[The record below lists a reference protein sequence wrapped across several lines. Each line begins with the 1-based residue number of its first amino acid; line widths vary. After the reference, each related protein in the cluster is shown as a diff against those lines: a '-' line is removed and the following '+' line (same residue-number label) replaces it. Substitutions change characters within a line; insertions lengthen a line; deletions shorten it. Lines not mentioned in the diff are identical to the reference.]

1 MFVKKTLEEVTNA
14 IYLRV
19 LIIFI
24 FLIIFGIKVNSQTHK
39 IPKTS
44 NDTWTTC
51 SGILYEHGGTSGYG
65 NNANGYTVIYPST
78 VGNVVQLTGT
88 YNTETNWDFVYI
100 YNGVGTSGILL
111 GQYSGT
117 GTIPTYTSSD
127 PSGAITVKFASDNSV
142 SSSGISLNVNCITP
156 CIGTPNT
163 GVASISLVSGCS
175 SSPFTLTSSDIT
187 TNPGVMFQWQTSP
200 NGTSSWSNISG
211 ANSSSFV
218 TSTAS
223 NAYYRLVSTCS
234 NSGMTNYSN
243 VVSYTI
249 ENCIPTSGNNSIT
262 SCSGSL
268 YDNGGSS
275 ANYSESID
283 GYTTIYPS
291 VAGNK
296 IQIDGTY
303 SSESGYDYLYIYNGV
318 GTGGTLLGQY
328 SGSSSIPT
336 FTSTDATGAITVRF
350 SSDGSVNTSGVNLNY
365 NCVTSCSGAP
375 TPGNTISATT
385 QACSGVNF
393 NLSLQNSLLFSGLTY
408 QWQLST
414 NGTVYSNISGAV
426 NSTCSVNQ
434 SVATYY
440 RCLVTC
446 SNSGLS
452 NYSNPVFVSMSSI
465 CYCIPTTSNIN
476 ASDIVSKVS
485 ITNSIFNNVNQV
497 SGYNATTSYDLYYSP
512 VIDIQRGSSTNKLS
526 ITFGSDPNQWSAA
539 WIDFNQNGTFEA
551 AENIAL
557 AASASGASS
566 TVIYTFNVP
575 LSANLGQT
583 RLRVRGG
590 SDNAYANTDA
600 CTTTSFGETEDY
612 IVNILPV
619 YTISITG
626 PTNSCSS
633 TDVQYLAGTHNFPGY
648 PTYQWYYNS
657 NIMAASGGANTPY
670 YSSFTGGTSQTLNVN
685 TGTSSPILWSCV
697 AIYNGWTATSNT
709 ISLIVSGT
717 PSVAPTGITI
727 LNNNTCQGTSKT
739 LSVTGGSI
747 GTGGSWNWYTGS
759 CGGSNVGTGSSIVVN
774 PSITT
779 TYYVRAEGTCNTTS
793 CSSVSV
799 VVAPAPSNDLCAN
812 ASSISSFP
820 YTSGVVSNNCATN
833 DAPPTGSSSCGAH
846 DNNVW
851 YKFTGTG
858 NQIMISTCNVATN
871 FDTEIHL
878 YTGSCGSMT
887 EIACSDDV
895 IDVGCSSGQSSLTI
909 CTTNGIEY
917 YISVGSFQ
925 LTGSTGNYVLSVTEM
940 PISAATITT
949 NSVCGN
955 GSVTLSANIGSNSD
969 GVDFSIDGGATVSA
983 SDNSF
988 PYQYSTA
995 LLTAPS
1001 SVTVHVRSHNSNGCV
1016 GQWANSA
1023 IANAY
1028 SLPTLTFNTLCNYEG
1043 MARVELVPADG
1054 SNSYTSFEQQS
1065 PSISQSTK
1073 RFSLPYSSS
1082 RSFKVVD
1089 SHSCS
1094 SNWYSYNSIAAPS
1107 QIANAATSGNCLVRG
1122 DNSWWHI
1129 ADGSNRV
1136 ILSVNDNGND
1146 LGDIVATSY
1155 LEPTTSQYGQS
1166 YYLKR
1171 HFKVSSQNTPSSN
1184 VTVRFYYNQ
1193 SELDELIAK
1202 SNSNPNSNDDV
1213 NSASDLRIT
1222 RYSGP
1227 NEDGDYSNNDF
1238 VCTSCFSVFTP
1249 NVGTPVTPSLGSDVR
1264 YVEISVPGFSEQ
1276 WIHGGKDNVSILP
1289 VELVSFV
1296 PTCQNSHVLIR
1307 WVTASEVNNSH
1318 FLLQK
1323 SVNGV
1328 DFSTIAKINGSGTS
1342 NGFIEYSFVDQN
1354 VSTDISYYRL
1364 MQVDYNGY
1372 QQVFDP
1378 KSVTCNDNNES
1389 LTVFPN
1395 PFTDKVYVSG
1405 LPTNLCAFE
1414 IINAFGQSVYKL
1426 TSESKSSVELDLSPL
1441 PTGMYMIKI
1450 IDANGVC
1457 KQISIIKK

>member
-1 MFVKKTLEEVTNA
+1 MFIKSVQNVLETV
-14 IYLRV
+14 
-19 LIIFI
+19 IIRLTFVFLFVIFFI
-24 FLIIFGIKVNSQTHK
+24 FKANSQTHN
-39 IPKTS
+39 IPKTT
-44 NDTWTTC
+44 NDTWTSC
-51 SGILYEHGGTSGYG
+51 SGILYDHAGTGDYG

-78 VGNVVQLTGT
+78 VGNAVQLTGT

-100 YNGVGTSGILL
+100 YNGVGTGGTLL
-111 GQYSGT
+111 GQYSGS
-117 GTIPTYTSSD
+117 GTIPTFTSSHL
-127 PSGAITVKFASDNSV
+127 SGALTVRFTSDATV
-142 SSSGISLNVNCITP
+142 ASSGISLNVACVTP
-156 CIGTPNT
+156 CTGTPNAGT
-163 GVASISLVSGCS
+163 TSISVSSGCANNS
-175 SSPFTLTSSDIT
+175 FTLSAV
-187 TNPGVMFQWQTSP
+187 GVSVNSGIVYQWQTSP
-200 NGTSSWSNISG
+200 NGTSGWSNISG
-211 ANSSSFV
+211 ATNASLV
-218 TSTAS
+218 TSTAVNS
-223 NAYYRLVSTCS
+223 FYRLMSTCS
-234 NSGMTNYSN
+234 NSSLYNYSN

-249 ENCIPTSGNNSIT
+249 ENCIPATSNNSIT

-268 YDNGGSS
+268 YDNGGSLL
-275 ANYSESID
+275 NYSENID

-328 SGSSSIPT
+328 SGSSSIPR

-539 WIDFNQNGTFEA
+539 WIDFNQNGTFESS
-551 AENIAL
+551 ENVAL
-557 AASASGASS
+557 AASSSGSSS
-566 TVIYTFNVP
+566 TVVYTFSVP
-575 LSANLGQT
+575 VSATLGQT
-583 RLRVRGG
+583 RLRVRGA
-590 SDNAYANTDA
+590 SDNAYTSSDA
-600 CTTTSFGETEDY
+600 CTTTSYGETEDY

-619 YTISITG
+619 YSLAISG
-626 PTNSCSS
+626 PTTSCSS
-633 TDVQYLAGTHNFPGY
+633 TDVQYVAGVHNFPGT

-657 NIMAASGGANTPY
+657 NMMAASGGANTPY
-670 YSSFTGGTSQTLNVN
+670 YSSFSGGTSQTLNVN

-697 AIYNGWTATSNT
+697 ATYNGWTATSNT

-717 PSVAPTGITI
+717 PSVAPTGITV

-739 LSVTGGSI
+739 LSVNGGSI

-759 CGGSNVGTGSSIVVN
+759 CGGSSVGTGSSIVVN

-793 CSSVSV
+793 CFSVSV
-799 VVAPAPSNDLCAN
+799 VVTPPPSNDLCAN
-812 ASSISSFP
+812 ATSISTFP
-820 YTSGVVSNNCATN
+820 YNSGVVSNNCATS
-833 DAPPTGSSSCGAH
+833 DAPPTGASSCGAH
-846 DNNVW
+846 DYNVW

-858 NQIMISTCNVATN
+858 NQMMISTCDGATN
-871 FDTEIHL
+871 FDTEIHI

-887 EIACSDDV
+887 EVVCSDDG
-895 IDVGCSSGQSSLTI
+895 IDAGCSAGQSSLTL
-909 CTTNGIEY
+909 CTTNGIVY
-917 YISVGSFQ
+917 YISVGSYQ
-925 LTGSTGNYVLSVTEM
+925 LSGSTGSYRLNVSEKLIT
-940 PISAATITT
+940 AATISA
-949 NSVCGN
+949 NSVCGD
-955 GSVTLSANIGSNSD
+955 GAVTLTASIGANSD
-969 GVDFSIDGGATVSA
+969 AVDFSIDGGATVA
-983 SDNSF
+983 GSDNTL
-988 PYQYSTA
+988 PYQYTTTS
-995 LLTAPS
+995 LTAPS
-1001 SVTVHVRSHNSNGCV
+1001 SLTVHVRSRNSNGCV
-1016 GQWANSA
+1016 GQWVNSV

-1043 MARVELVPADG
+1043 MARVELVPAGG

-1065 PSISQSTK
+1065 PNTSQSTN
-1073 RFSLPYSSS
+1073 RFSLPYSTS

-1089 SHSCS
+1089 SHTCS
-1094 SNWYSYNSIAAPS
+1094 SNWQSYNSIAAPS
-1107 QIANAATSGNCLVRG
+1107 QIANAATSGNCIIRG

-1155 LEPTTSQYGQS
+1155 LESTTSQYGQS

-1171 HFKVSSQNTPSSN
+1171 HFKVSSQKTPITN
-1184 VTVRFYYNQ
+1184 VTVRFYYTQ
-1193 SELDELIAK
+1193 DELDELILK
-1202 SNSNPNSNDDV
+1202 SNSNTNSNDDV

-1227 NEDGDYSNNDF
+1227 NEDGDYSNNNF
-1238 VCTSCFSVFTP
+1238 TCSGCFSVFTP
-1249 NVGTPVTPSLGSDVR
+1249 AIGSPVTPNLGSDVR

-1276 WIHGGKDNVSILP
+1276 WIHGGQDNVSILP
-1289 VELVSFV
+1289 VELVSFM
-1296 PTCQNSHVLIR
+1296 PTCLNNQVLIH
-1307 WVTASEVNNSH
+1307 WVTASEANNSH

-1323 SVNGV
+1323 STNGI
-1328 DFSTIAKINGSGTS
+1328 DFSTIANINGSGNS
-1342 NGFIEYSFVDQN
+1342 NSFIEYSYIDKTI
-1354 VSTDISYYRL
+1354 SSELSYYRL
-1364 MQVDYNGY
+1364 IQVDYNGT

-1378 KSVTCNDNNES
+1378 KSVTCNDKNES

-1405 LPTNLCAFE
+1405 LPNNLCAFE

-1450 IDANGVC
+1450 IDANGIC